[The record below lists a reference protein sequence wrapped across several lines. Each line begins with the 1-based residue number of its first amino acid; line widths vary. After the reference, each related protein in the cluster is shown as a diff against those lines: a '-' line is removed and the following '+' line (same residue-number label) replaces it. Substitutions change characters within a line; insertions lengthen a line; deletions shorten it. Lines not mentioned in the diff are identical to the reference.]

1 MKRHLPMIRS
11 KVLDALREPIE
22 TRWTD
27 NSMPVLD
34 WEKYEKPAVFRRL
47 SIYVKRKR
55 IERSKA

>member
-1 MKRHLPMIRS
+1 MNRHLPMIRAR
-11 KVLDALREPIE
+11 VLDALREPIE

-47 SIYVKRKR
+47 DIYVKRNR
-55 IERSKA
+55 MERRK